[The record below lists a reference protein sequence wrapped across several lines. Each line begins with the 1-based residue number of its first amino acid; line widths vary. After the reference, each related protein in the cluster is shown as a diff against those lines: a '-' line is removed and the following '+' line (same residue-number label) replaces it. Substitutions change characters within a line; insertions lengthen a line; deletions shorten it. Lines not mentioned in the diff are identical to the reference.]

1 MDSLWTSRDSCS
13 MGLFDGI
20 GRVFVLV
27 VPFEDKFEVAV
38 AVRSAFY
45 RRTTTKMAPTKKGT
59 RDDDE
64 ANDGGNK

>member
-1 MDSLWTSRDSCS
+1 MVV
-13 MGLFDGI
+13 FDGI

-27 VPFEDKFEVAV
+27 VPFENTEVSAS
-38 AVRSAFY
+38 VRSAFY

>member
-1 MDSLWTSRDSCS
+1 VVV
-13 MGLFDGI
+13 FDGI

-27 VPFEDKFEVAV
+27 VPFEDDEVAV

>member
-1 MDSLWTSRDSCS
+1 
-13 MGLFDGI
+13 LFDGI

>member
-1 MDSLWTSRDSCS
+1 MVV
-13 MGLFDGI
+13 FDGI

-27 VPFEDKFEVAV
+27 VPFENTEVSAS
-38 AVRSAFY
+38 VRSAFY

-64 ANDGGNK
+64 ANDGGNE

>member
-1 MDSLWTSRDSCS
+1 MV
-13 MGLFDGI
+13 LFDGI

-27 VPFEDKFEVAV
+27 VPFEDAEVAV

>member
-1 MDSLWTSRDSCS
+1 MVV
-13 MGLFDGI
+13 FDGI

-27 VPFEDKFEVAV
+27 VPFEDTEVAV